1 MNAEL
6 LAIHDL
12 LKVDLELDALKAE
25 AASLAER
32 VVKSK
37 QRIADLEGQRAREEG
52 ERLAAVDAERKAQRE
67 RADFIEKRDRT
78 QQLIDRG
85 QAPDYA
91 VAEKQLKQLIDLVDR
106 HDTSLLQAM
115 EARERVEQRLARTDE
130 LLDVARAR
138 LRDAAEK
145 QRVRR
150 PEIEA
155 RHKALQAQ
163 KKDRRMGLSPERA
176 RQYDDLRSRERPV
189 LVRVAGGACS
199 HCHRATAAHEVQA
212 LVKGMLVACRGCGCF
227 FLEVEAAPEAEPEE
241 DEGPPL
247 G

>member
-6 LAIHDL
+6 LAIQDL
-12 LKVDLELDALKAE
+12 LKVDLELDALKIE
-25 AASLAER
+25 AAGLAER

-37 QRIADLEGQRAREEG
+37 QRIADLEAARSKEEAA
-52 ERLAAVDAERKAQRE
+52 RLATVDAERRAQRE
-67 RADFIEKRDRT
+67 RGDFIEKRDRT

-106 HDTSLLQAM
+106 HDTLLLQAM
-115 EARERVEQRLARTDE
+115 EARERAEQRLARTDE

-155 RHKALQAQ
+155 RHKELQGQ
-163 KKDRRMGLSPERA
+163 KKDRRAGLSAERA

-189 LVRVAGGACS
+189 VVRVVEGACS

-212 LVKGMLVACRGCGCF
+212 MVKGLLVACRGCGCF
-227 FLEVEAAPEAEPEE
+227 FLEVAEAPEPEE
-241 DEGPPL
+241 EDDGPPL